1 MNRAKRGIIMAAGI
15 GQRMR
20 PVTLDTPKPM
30 VKVNGVRMID
40 TVIDALNANGISDIY
55 VVTGYKK
62 ECFEAL
68 TEKYP
73 DIALIENPYYDSCN
87 NISSLYAAREL
98 IPESVILD
106 GDQMIY
112 NPDIVSAE
120 FERSCYCCRWTDEQT
135 DEWLL
140 QTEDN
145 IVTSCSRTGGKGGWQ
160 LYSVSFWSKEDG
172 ERLREHLAQEFE
184 RKRNRNI
191 FWDDVA
197 LFCHAEEY
205 KLGVRPIRQGD
216 IVEID
221 SLEELAAIDKTYG
234 QLIG

>member
-20 PVTLDTPKPM
+20 PVTLHTPKPL
-30 VKVNGVRMID
+30 VRINGVRMID
-40 TVIDALNANGISDIY
+40 TVIDALHKNGIADIY

-62 ECFEAL
+62 ECFAKL
-68 TEKYP
+68 KEKYS
-73 DIALIENPYYDSCN
+73 DITLIENPYYETCN
-87 NISSLYAAREL
+87 NISSLYMAREM

-112 NPDIVSAE
+112 NPDIVSPE
-120 FERSCYCCRWTDEQT
+120 FERSCYCCRWNEART

-140 QTEDN
+140 HTEHD
-145 IVTSCSRTGGKGGWQ
+145 IVTSCSRTGGTGGWQ

-172 ERLREHLAQEFE
+172 ERLREHLTEEFE
-184 RKRNRNI
+184 VKKNRNI

-197 LFCHAEEY
+197 LFCHAGEY
-205 KLGVRPIRQGD
+205 QLGVRQIRQGD
-216 IVEID
+216 IVEVD
-221 SLEELAAIDKTYG
+221 SLEELAAMDEEYRK
-234 QLIG
+234 LIR